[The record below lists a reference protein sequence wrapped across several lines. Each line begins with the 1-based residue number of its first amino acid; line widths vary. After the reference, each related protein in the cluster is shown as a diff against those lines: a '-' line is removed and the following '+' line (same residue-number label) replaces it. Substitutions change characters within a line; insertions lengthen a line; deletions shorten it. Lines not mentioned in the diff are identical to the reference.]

1 MCRRGGVTRRREAG
15 VREKGWRAAPARP
28 APEQTCV
35 RACVRART
43 ADSSPSSWKLQ
54 AWRLARSPPDN
65 ERQKRAT
72 SDLRLRVPASVPG
85 IPQDVATRGAV
96 SRGER
101 AGTMPEP
108 RERRRVATVTATRGA
123 VSGEARAR

>member
-1 MCRRGGVTRRREAG
+1 
-15 VREKGWRAAPARP
+15 VREKGGVRPRASRVGADPDYP
-28 APEQTCV
+28 QPLLDETLSPSP
-35 RACVRART
+35 RACAHAQRTRLRQVR
-43 ADSSPSSWKLQ
+43 SSKP
-54 AWRLARSPPDN
+54 RLARSPPDN

-108 RERRRVATVTATRGA
+108 RERRRVATVTAARGA